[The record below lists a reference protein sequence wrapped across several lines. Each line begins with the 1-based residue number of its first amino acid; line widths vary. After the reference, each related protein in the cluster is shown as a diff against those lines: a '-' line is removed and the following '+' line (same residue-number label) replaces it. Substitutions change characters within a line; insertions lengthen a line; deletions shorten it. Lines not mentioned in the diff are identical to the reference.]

1 MKLYLL
7 KARTDLKGSGY
18 RESNDD
24 PWYFSYDTVN
34 SLVVRAENE
43 EIARKLADSISQD
56 EASNVK
62 NCPHPWIDSN
72 YSICSELLSDGKE
85 EIIIVDCNQG

>member
-7 KARTDLKGSGY
+7 EARTDLKSNRG
-18 RESNDD
+18 SNDD
-24 PWYFSYDTVN
+24 PWYPEYDTIN

-43 EIARKLADSISQD
+43 KRARKLADSISQD
-56 EASNVK
+56 EARNVI
-62 NCPHPWIDSN
+62 NCPNPWLDSN